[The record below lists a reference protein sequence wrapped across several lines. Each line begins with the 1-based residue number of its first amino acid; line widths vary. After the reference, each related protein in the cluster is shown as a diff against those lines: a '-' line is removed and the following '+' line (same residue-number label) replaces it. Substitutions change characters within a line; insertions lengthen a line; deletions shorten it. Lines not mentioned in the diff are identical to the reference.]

1 MLRPE
6 YPILTTRLLL
16 RPLRITDVEAMHSY
30 RSREDV
36 CRYLLIDPQT
46 PDQVAKLIAERARAE
61 MTDEGQAL
69 TLGVVERDSG
79 EFIGDAVLFWI
90 SRRHRGGEVG
100 YVLNPKYAG
109 NGYATEAAAAML
121 RLGFDQLGLHRIAGR
136 IDARNTASARVLEK
150 LGMRREAHFVEN
162 EFIKG
167 EWADEVVYAVLAR
180 EWRDPFS

>member
-16 RPLRITDVEAMHSY
+16 RPLEATDVEAMHSY
-30 RSREDV
+30 RAREDV

-46 PDQVAKLIAERARAE
+46 PQDVAKLIAERARAE
-61 MTDEGQAL
+61 MSDEGQAL
-69 TLGVVERDSG
+69 TLAVVERASG
-79 EFIGDAVLFWI
+79 ELIGDVVLFWI
-90 SRRHRGGEVG
+90 SRQHRGGEVG
-100 YVLNPKYAG
+100 YVLHPKYAG
-109 NGYATEAAAAML
+109 NGYATEAAAVMV
-121 RLGFDQLGLHRIAGR
+121 RLGFNQLGLHRIAGR

-162 EFIKG
+162 EFLKG
-167 EWADEVVYAVLAR
+167 EWTDEVVYAVRAP